1 MNEAKLGTNALRCLA
16 ILLVINSHMDILY
29 PVPQLSTGGAIGN
42 ALFFMLSAY
51 GITLSERRK
60 SQTFSE
66 YLGKRI
72 TRVYIPVWTC
82 ILFLVVPSIGWF
94 FHQGHHEIA
103 QATLAH
109 FGLSDLLSAIG
120 ILFYPPPAFWFLD
133 VLMLYYL
140 VGFFLMKD
148 YSRQRLLTAGGV
160 TLAIYAAMYVSA
172 GYYSILII
180 EQWIQFKAVFYF
192 LVFLFGIHLAV
203 SGYGMPVKRGGW
215 VGNFLLLLL
224 SLLLFYG
231 HKLLMMK
238 GLLLQWQFVQQVLI
252 FPIILMLMRLFHQP
266 DVLRWLGSLP
276 RLNHLLGLGAAM
288 TLELYLTHGPL
299 RGLLAPNLPPFPLS
313 VGIYLLAVLLYSYG
327 LYRVNGWVRRSL
339 IGYLQRIDGKP
350 SRQAT

>member
-1 MNEAKLGTNALRCLA
+1 MNLATLGTNALRSLA

-29 PVPQLSTGGAIGN
+29 PIPQFSTGGAIGN

-51 GITLSERRK
+51 GITLSEK
-60 SQTFSE
+60 KQSQTFCE

-72 TRVYIPVWTC
+72 TRVYIPVWSC
-82 ILFLVVPSIGWF
+82 ILLMAVPIVICYML
-94 FHQGHHEIA
+94 QGKYDGVKV
-103 QATLAH
+103 TLEY
-109 FGLSDLLSAIG
+109 FSLQNLLSAISV
-120 ILFYPPPAFWFLD
+120 LFYPPPGFWFLE

-140 VGFFLMKD
+140 MGFFLMKH
-148 YSRQRLLTAGGV
+148 YSRRRLMSAGGV
-160 TLAIYAAMYVSA
+160 ILAIYAAMYVSA

-180 EQWIQFKAVFYF
+180 EQWIQFKVAFYF
-192 LVFLFGIHLAV
+192 LVFLFGIDLAV

-252 FPIILMLMRLFHQP
+252 FPIILTLMRLFHQP
-266 DVLRWLGSLP
+266 GVLRWLGSLP

-327 LYRVNGWVRRSL
+327 LYRVNVWVRRSL

>member
-29 PVPQLSTGGAIGN
+29 PIPQLSTGGAIGN

-51 GITLSERRK
+51 GITLSERKK
-60 SQTFSE
+60 SQTLSE

-82 ILFLVVPSIGWF
+82 ILLLVVPSVGWF

-140 VGFFLMKD
+140 VGFFLMKNF
-148 YSRQRLLTAGGV
+148 SRRLILLAAGV
-160 TLAIYAAMYVSA
+160 TLVIYTAMYVSA
-172 GYYSILII
+172 GYYSILIV
-180 EQWIQFKAVFYF
+180 EQWIQFKTVFYF
-192 LVFLFGIHLAV
+192 LVFLFGIDLAV
-203 SGYGMPVKRGGW
+203 SGYGMPVKHRSW
-215 VGNFLLLLL
+215 LGNFLLFIA

-231 HKLLMMK
+231 HKLLMMR
-238 GLLLQWQFVQQVLI
+238 GMLLQWQFVEQVLI
-252 FPIILMLMRLFHQP
+252 FPIILALMRLFHQP
-266 DVLRWLGSLP
+266 GVLRWLASLP
-276 RLNHLLGLGAAM
+276 QLNHLMGLGAAM

-299 RGLLAPNLPPFPLS
+299 RGLLAPTLPPFPLS
-313 VGIYLLAVLLYSYG
+313 VGIYLLAVVLYSYG
-327 LYRVNGWVRRSL
+327 LYRVNGWVRRGV
-339 IGYLQRIDGKP
+339 IEYLQRIDGKP
-350 SRQAT
+350 SPQAT